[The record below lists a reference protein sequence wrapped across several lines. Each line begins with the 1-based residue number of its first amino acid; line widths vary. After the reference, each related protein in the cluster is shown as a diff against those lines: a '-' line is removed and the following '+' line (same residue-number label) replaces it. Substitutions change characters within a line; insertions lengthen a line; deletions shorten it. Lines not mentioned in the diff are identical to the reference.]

1 MTFFAKVEISILLRN
16 KSTISILRLLI
27 LGWFFINVEISIHLW
42 LACRRSDE
50 VVDDLDGDRGCD
62 IEVEDEMEAMEHIE
76 LLREPIEG
84 DGVVGGVA

>member
-1 MTFFAKVEISILLRN
+1 MKKINTKVTKIQNSSKDYSGMTFFIK
-16 KSTISILRLLI
+16 
-27 LGWFFINVEISIHLW
+27 VEISIHLW

-84 DGVVGGVA
+84 EGVVGGVA